1 MTVPPV
7 PVRAPVR
14 LGREGVRHE
23 CLRKNSCYAPLG
35 RQSYESVWPF
45 AFVMVVVRNEPFVTG
60 SRGVEPHARRGLGA
74 AKFCTLWLRE
84 LSISFERAIPPA
96 NDQGGTGM
104 ADRGQLERW
113 AKEHDRTMLAVAA
126 RYAGPSKTA
135 EDIRQSALLAILQ
148 KLEAIGE
155 VSSPKLYA

>member
-60 SRGVEPHARRGLGA
+60 SLGVEPHARRGLGVDE
-74 AKFCTLWLRE
+74 FCTVGLRE

-104 ADRGQLERW
+104 AEDNITLMAGDATR
-113 AKEHDRTMLAVAA
+113 VAG
-126 RYAGPSKTA
+126 RHRDELGVHSVRVLRV
-135 EDIRQSALLAILQ
+135 DIDGR
-148 KLEAIGE
+148 
-155 VSSPKLYA
+155 